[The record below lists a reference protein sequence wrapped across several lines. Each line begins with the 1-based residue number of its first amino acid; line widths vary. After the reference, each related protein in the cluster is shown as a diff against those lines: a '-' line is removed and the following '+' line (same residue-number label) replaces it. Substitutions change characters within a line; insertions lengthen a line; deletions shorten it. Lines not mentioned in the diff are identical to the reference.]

1 MRETYR
7 CLDCGA
13 PFLREPDATWKVRC
27 MDCWRL
33 SRRLHSAPVP
43 AQAAA
48 PVIEPQMLRRLLQL
62 AHPDRHGGSEASV
75 LATQYLLGLRD
86 AARARG

>member
-1 MRETYR
+1 
-7 CLDCGA
+7 
-13 PFLREPDATWKVRC
+13 
-27 MDCWRL
+27 
-33 SRRLHSAPVP
+33 VP

-75 LATQYLLGLRD
+75 LATRFLLGLRD

>member
-13 PFLREPDATWKVRC
+13 PALRPQSETWRVRC
-27 MDCWRL
+27 LPCWRL

-48 PVIEPQMLRRLLQL
+48 PAIEPQMLRRLLQL
-62 AHPDRHGGSEASV
+62 AHPDRHGGSEAAV
-75 LATQYLLGLRD
+75 VATQYLLSLR
-86 AARARG
+86 AAERARG